1 MRRRLRSNESH
12 QLIFSFKKA
21 FFQNKESRIIAGGIA
36 FILFVLLTWYA
47 IYIIKGLPPL
57 TELEHYEPKLAT
69 KIYSADGVVI
79 KELYTQ
85 KREIVPLKDIPDNMK
100 KALIDTE
107 DRKFW
112 NHWGFDLKRTVRAIF
127 VDIVHMS
134 KRQGASTITQQL
146 ARELYLNK
154 KKEWSRKIREMLT
167 AIQIERHYSKPEILQ
182 MYLNHVYYGHGAYG
196 IKAAADYY
204 FNKDVK
210 DLTLDESAMLVA
222 LLRSPARYSPVRHMN
237 RAIRR
242 RNLVLYM
249 ILTNGDLT
257 REQYEDAIKRP
268 IILAQGGNKS
278 DTDIAPYFTE
288 WIRQKL
294 EAKYGMSLYT
304 NGYKIY
310 TTLDTRVQEAAE
322 NAVRKHL
329 PIVQAKVVRNILWK
343 HKEKDVLSKFI
354 SDPDSVKKILKNKA
368 LTDSLLREYAKVQVA
383 LIAIEP
389 DNGHI
394 LAMIGGRDFKESK
407 FNRAVQMKR
416 QPGSAFKPF
425 IYTAVI
431 DNGYPPTYEVL
442 NQPVVLFM
450 PDGTR
455 WIPHNYDHSQG
466 GPTTLREGL
475 RRSLNL
481 VSARL
486 LQEVVKPSIVVKYA
500 HRMGIHTPLQAVDAL
515 ALGTS
520 EVKPIEIASAYSVFP
535 DLGVHVDPI
544 AITKIENR
552 NGEVIQEYT
561 PKSSE
566 VLSATTSYI
575 MTSMLQTVID
585 RGTGASARTVYHFM
599 RPAGGKT
606 GTTDNYT
613 DAWFVG
619 FTPQIATAVWVG
631 IDDPSLTL
639 GPGQTGAQAALP
651 IWARF
656 MKAAHDTL
664 NLPVK
669 NFTMPPGVVR
679 VKICTESHK
688 LATEYCP
695 HTMEEVFPKN
705 LAPTNPCPIHTGGLA
720 KTKQV
725 KRPKKKRVIF

>member
-1 MRRRLRSNESH
+1 
-12 QLIFSFKKA
+12 
-21 FFQNKESRIIAGGIA
+21 
-36 FILFVLLTWYA
+36 
-47 IYIIKGLPPL
+47 
-57 TELEHYEPKLAT
+57 
-69 KIYSADGVVI
+69 
-79 KELYTQ
+79 
-85 KREIVPLKDIPDNMK
+85 
-100 KALIDTE
+100 
-107 DRKFW
+107 
-112 NHWGFDLKRTVRAIF
+112 
-127 VDIVHMS
+127 
-134 KRQGASTITQQL
+134 
-146 ARELYLNK
+146 
-154 KKEWSRKIREMLT
+154 
-167 AIQIERHYSKPEILQ
+167 
-182 MYLNHVYYGHGAYG
+182 
-196 IKAAADYY
+196 
-204 FNKDVK
+204 
-210 DLTLDESAMLVA
+210 
-222 LLRSPARYSPVRHMN
+222 
-237 RAIRR
+237 
-242 RNLVLYM
+242 
-249 ILTNGDLT
+249 
-257 REQYEDAIKRP
+257 
-268 IILAQGGNKS
+268 
-278 DTDIAPYFTE
+278 
-288 WIRQKL
+288 
-294 EAKYGMSLYT
+294 
-304 NGYKIY
+304 
-310 TTLDTRVQEAAE
+310 
-322 NAVRKHL
+322 
-329 PIVQAKVVRNILWK
+329 
-343 HKEKDVLSKFI
+343 
-354 SDPDSVKKILKNKA
+354 
-368 LTDSLLREYAKVQVA
+368 
-383 LIAIEP
+383 
-389 DNGHI
+389 
-394 LAMIGGRDFKESK
+394 
-407 FNRAVQMKR
+407 
-416 QPGSAFKPF
+416 
-425 IYTAVI
+425 
-431 DNGYPPTYEVL
+431 
-442 NQPVVLFM
+442 
-450 PDGTR
+450 
-455 WIPHNYDHSQG
+455 
-466 GPTTLREGL
+466 
-475 RRSLNL
+475 
-481 VSARL
+481 
-486 LQEVVKPSIVVKYA
+486 
-500 HRMGIHTPLQAVDAL
+500 MGIHTPLQAVDAL

-575 MTSMLQTVID
+575 MTSMLQTVIN